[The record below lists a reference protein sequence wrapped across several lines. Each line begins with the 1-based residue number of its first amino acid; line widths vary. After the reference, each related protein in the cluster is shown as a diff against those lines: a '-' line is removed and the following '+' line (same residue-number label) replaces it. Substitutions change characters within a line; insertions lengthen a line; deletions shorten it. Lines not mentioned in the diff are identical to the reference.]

1 MAGQD
6 GNTTTRWLRA
16 PRKRPGGTAEKAR
29 ARPAVPPHPRTLEN
43 LKANL
48 GTIST
53 VATRRLETDL
63 PWFQQLRADERSE
76 LGLVAQRGISSFV
89 RWYEDPE
96 EPLWVLTQVFRTAPT
111 ELTRSISLQHALQL
125 LRIVVDVVEEMVPE
139 LAKHHDEA
147 ALREAVLRY
156 SREIAF
162 AAADVYARAAEN
174 RGSWDARLESLVV
187 DGILRG
193 EHSDSLRSRI
203 AALGWASTGPVTVL
217 TGSAPDATGPSTV
230 ARLRRLACRYAQD
243 SLVSIQ
249 GDRLILIL
257 GGVSDRDLAL
267 EKLTAAFGPGAVV
280 HGPEAPTIFEAGRS
294 ARLAHAAL
302 SVAPAWPAAPRPVHS
317 EDLWP
322 ERAMAGDEAART
334 AMVESIYRPLTRSA
348 TGLVETLS
356 TYVSVGH
363 SLEATARELFVHANT
378 VRYRLRRVCD
388 VTGWDPLLPREAF
401 VLQTA
406 LAVGRLLAAA
416 RPAQDRGPTRQ

>member
-6 GNTTTRWLRA
+6 GNSTTRWLRPSRRRA
-16 PRKRPGGTAEKAR
+16 TDRSRPVA
-29 ARPAVPPHPRTLEN
+29 PPHPRTLEN

-48 GTIST
+48 GAIST

-63 PWFQQLRADERSE
+63 GWFEELRADERSE

-96 EPLWVLTQVFRTAPT
+96 EPLWVLTQVFRGAPT
-111 ELTRSISLQHALQL
+111 DLTRSISLQHALQL
-125 LRIVVDVVEEMVPE
+125 LRIVVDVVEEKVPE

-193 EHSDSLRSRI
+193 EHSDSLRSRV
-203 AALGWASTGPVTVL
+203 AALGWVSTGPVTVL
-217 TGSAPDATGPSTV
+217 TGSAPEAAGPSTV
-230 ARLRRLACRYAQD
+230 ARLRRLAGRYAQD

-249 GDRLILIL
+249 GDRLLLIL
-257 GGVSDRDLAL
+257 GGLSDRDAAL
-267 EKLTAAFGPGAVV
+267 EKLTAAFGPGPVAY
-280 HGPEAPTIFEAGRS
+280 GPESPTVFAAGRS

-302 SVAPAWPAAPRPVHS
+302 SVASAWPAAPRPVHS

-322 ERAMAGDEAART
+322 ERAMAGDESART
-334 AMVESIYRPLTRSA
+334 AMVESVYRPLTRSA

-356 TYVSVGH
+356 AYVSVGH

-378 VRYRLRRVCD
+378 VRYRLRRISD
-388 VTGWDPLLPREAF
+388 LTGWDPLVPRDAF
-401 VLQTA
+401 VLHCA
-406 LAVGRLLAAA
+406 LVAGRLADSCAPIDTSAPAVGPVL
-416 RPAQDRGPTRQ
+416 

>member
-6 GNTTTRWLRA
+6 GNPTTRWLR
-16 PRKRPGGTAEKAR
+16 PSRKRPTDK
-29 ARPAVPPHPRTLEN
+29 ARPATPPHPKTLEN

-48 GTIST
+48 GAIST

-63 PWFQQLRADERSE
+63 GWFEELRADERSE

-96 EPLWVLTQVFRTAPT
+96 EPLWVLTQVFRSAPT

-125 LRIVVDVVEEMVPE
+125 LRIVVDVVEEKVPE

-193 EHSDSLRSRI
+193 EHSDSLRSRV

-217 TGSAPDATGPSTV
+217 TGSAPEATGPATV
-230 ARLRRLACRYAQD
+230 ARLRRLAARHAQD

-249 GDRLILIL
+249 GDRLVLIL
-257 GGVSDRDLAL
+257 GGLVERETAL
-267 EKLTAAFGPGAVV
+267 EKLTAAFGPGPVAY
-280 HGPEAPTIFEAGRS
+280 GPESPTIFEAGRS

-322 ERAMAGDEAART
+322 ERAMAGDEAARA
-334 AMVESIYRPLTRSA
+334 AMIESVYRPLTRSA
-348 TGLVETLS
+348 TGLAETLS
-356 TYVSVGH
+356 AYVSVGH

-378 VRYRLRRVCD
+378 VRYRLRRICD
-388 VTGWDPLLPREAF
+388 LTGWDPLVPRDAF
-401 VLQTA
+401 VLHCA
-406 LAVGRLLAAA
+406 LLAGRLADSCAPLDTSAPAAA
-416 RPAQDRGPTRQ
+416 PVL